1 MRGKERGKE
10 KGRVRGVAFNG
21 RLRRETPFRKF
32 LLEISYVAIFL
43 LSICSF
49 PFQLFQKHVFFTFC
63 FISDCGHET
72 VVRGRV

>member
-1 MRGKERGKE
+1 MLEESPLTGDCAAK
-10 KGRVRGVAFNG
+10 
-21 RLRRETPFRKF
+21 RRSKF
-32 LLEISYVAIFL
+32 FFVKNILCCDFFL
-43 LSICSF
+43 LSICSC